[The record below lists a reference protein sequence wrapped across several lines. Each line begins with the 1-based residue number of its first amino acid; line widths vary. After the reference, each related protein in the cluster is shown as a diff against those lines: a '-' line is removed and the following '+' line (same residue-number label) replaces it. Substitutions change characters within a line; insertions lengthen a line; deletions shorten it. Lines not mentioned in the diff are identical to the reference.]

1 MLDLL
6 ANVHMIAGIGWD
18 PEIRGLL
25 TVVLAMAVLAG
36 SVWLLLV
43 TNTGTRLGSLIAI
56 AGFFGW
62 MFVMGIFWWIYG
74 IGWVGS
80 SPAWEV

>member
-1 MLDLL
+1 MFAMLDI
-6 ANVHMIAGIGWD
+6 VAGLGWD

-25 TVVLAMAVLAG
+25 TVVLGTAVLGG

-43 TNTGTRLGSLIAI
+43 TNTGTRLGSLLAL
-56 AGFFGW
+56 AGFWGW

-80 SPAWEV
+80 LPTWEVS